1 MTNLEITIGTKVV
14 FTPTNV
20 EFTLAKV
27 TEARVSWYVG
37 NTFKGGNGINN
48 LKMAW
53 TSIKDFK
60 NGLDKGTYK
69 LI

>member
-1 MTNLEITIGTKVV
+1 MTIQEITIGTKVV

-27 TEARVSWYVG
+27 TETRISWYV
-37 NTFKGGNGINN
+37 NEQYKGGSGINN

-53 TSIKDFK
+53 VSVKQFK
-60 NGLDKGTYK
+60 NGIKSGSYK
-69 LI
+69 IV